1 MEKLKDE
8 GPTAQEIT
16 NIKATLLRGYETNS
30 RQNAFV
36 MSQLVGRYQF
46 NEDPAEAWK
55 LPEFY
60 NKLDAEG
67 IRIGNALWRGEAVSE
82 ETQERLLAL
91 FAMRFAEPA
100 RVPGRLGDQPA
111 YLLLGMTSD
120 RKLRFK
126 PQNLIIGLPPGLG

>member
-1 MEKLKDE
+1 MDITVEPLARAEDE
-8 GPTAQEIT
+8 DWRWFIG
-16 NIKATLLRGYETNS
+16 
-30 RQNAFV
+30 
-36 MSQLVGRYQF
+36 
-46 NEDPAEAWK
+46 
-55 LPEFY
+55 
-60 NKLDAEG
+60 LDAEG
-67 IRIGNALWRGEAVSE
+67 TRIGNALWRGEAVSE